1 MGRRSWYCVGH
12 FSPPSGSSQVF
23 KMGYVCRSLRTCTS
37 VHVLRVLQY
46 EVVCAWAWL
55 GFTEPGS
62 LVAAALCWTCRCPP
76 SLPPIGCTCLR
87 FSNAVHPSFSRTV
100 LLHPS
105 QSLNPPPPSLR
116 RLLLH
121 ARTPTRAGY
130 TYLFQSACSIIST
143 CRLTMRTTSSQK

>member
-105 QSLNPPPPSLR
+105 QSLTPLPHLFVDFCYTHGHRPEQAIRIYSSR
-116 RLLLH
+116 RVL
-121 ARTPTRAGY
+121 
-130 TYLFQSACSIIST
+130 LFQLAV
-143 CRLTMRTTSSQK
+143 LL